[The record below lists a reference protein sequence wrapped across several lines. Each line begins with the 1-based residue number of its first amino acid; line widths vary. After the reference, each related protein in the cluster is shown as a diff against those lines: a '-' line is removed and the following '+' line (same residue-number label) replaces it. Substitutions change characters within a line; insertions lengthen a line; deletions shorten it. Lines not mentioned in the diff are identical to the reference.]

1 MEDLRWALLV
11 LGAVFVAA
19 LGFWELRRSRRR
31 DAASRA
37 TPVEPA
43 APIDPPRLS
52 VESTGQ
58 RREPRIADFVPD
70 GDPPVITARREVV
83 DLSDENDP
91 LLQPPRHAGAART
104 EPAFDTDAP
113 PAVDNASADAE
124 EDVVGASAPHTAAVP
139 PPPPP
144 PASVKVAIA
153 AERAV
158 DVPGATTVIAEDP
171 RPIRWPPEELPER
184 VLGLRVIATQGVLAG
199 KAVRQ
204 ALLAAGLRHGPQQI
218 FHKTDMDGN
227 VVASVANLVRP
238 GSLVPD
244 QMDVQEFRGL
254 SLFAVIPGPRP
265 AAQMLEGLVQLAR
278 SLAGRLGGIVQ
289 DEHGQDLDAERLT
302 QLRRTVASFEE
313 HGDGATP

>member
-19 LGFWELRRSRRR
+19 LGVWELRRSRRR
-31 DAASRA
+31 DAANRA
-37 TPVEPA
+37 APVEPA
-43 APIDPPRLS
+43 ASIDPPRLS
-52 VESTGQ
+52 VESTGL

-70 GDPPVITARREVV
+70 GDPPVITARREPVE
-83 DLSDENDP
+83 LSDENDP
-91 LLQPPRHAGAART
+91 LLQPPRHAAARP
-104 EPAFDTDAP
+104 EPHFDSDAQPAAAAPDLTDEDEADAGGHSAAAAP
-113 PAVDNASADAE
+113 P
-124 EDVVGASAPHTAAVP
+124 P
-139 PPPPP
+139 
-144 PASVKVAIA
+144 SVKVAIA
-153 AERAV
+153 AEQAV

-171 RPIRWPPEELPER
+171 RPIRWPPAELPER
-184 VLGLRVIATQGVLAG
+184 VLGLRVIAAQGLLAG

-204 ALLAAGLRHGPQQI
+204 ALAAAGLRHGPQQI

-238 GSLVPD
+238 GSLVPE

-265 AAQMLEGLVQLAR
+265 GAQMLEGLVQLAR
-278 SLAGRLGGIVQ
+278 TLAGRLGGIVQ

-302 QLRRTVASFEE
+302 QLRRTVASFDE
-313 HGDGATP
+313 HGDGAAP